1 MKHKKTSAAL
11 YDDSPLQRVSMSD
24 NTAFERVG
32 EGLDS
37 SGVSAS
43 GNGFVK
49 IGGALPDASDPR
61 TIKRSNGGTAGVGNR
76 VFYLRLIDSRK
87 WHYSETLALFLD
99 FFVQV
104 LSISFTPK
112 AYFWQEVGA
121 KTSRTFSSGLMVC
134 YFIDVVIRVLG
145 LRSALFRSHSNI
157 ADLLCW
163 LGSVALLGC
172 RYVMDKKEYRFTL
185 YYLVVIAMRLILKPR
200 ARTFSKKLHKFRAN
214 GDHIRISIESVRA
227 SLARIPG
234 ITALAIEMME
244 TDLVIICGRDSGD
257 MSRDELM
264 SFLERALQ
272 YRPHNLSATD
282 FLAHLRDIDASSS
295 QMAYGT
301 IDVVR
306 STLSHWS
313 NQMVDLLLCFLVV
326 CMNASISPAMAYFL
340 STLSDAFYTLKG
352 PAAGDLDLLR
362 EGILGMLG
370 LCIPFVMG
378 NYAIGYFQSKMI
390 SKAAER
396 MQNNMLSIILRQG
409 TDFFAERSEA
419 IFLSSGPQGF
429 AAQRSKEFGSKNAYV
444 SAEFQ
449 NAVACQKV
457 VRAYAIQEPLMV
469 RFRKTC
475 ASLRKN
481 QFSKDFWSSVVQ
493 IYIESAM
500 YIFTAIMTASLALKV
515 WRYEDN
521 IRPGDFFGF
530 ITLLQ
535 RVSNPVTILGGFM
548 RVAIGNAS
556 SLQRIDDVIF
566 GLGSN
571 GDDNDED
578 KNLPDLP
585 KMEKDLRV
593 EKLVFNYAVGY
604 LQSRII
610 SKAVKQMQITVLNTI
625 LHQDTTFFA
634 TRSEG
639 DLNNLFSSDIARV
652 SWLWQSVFWNL
663 LNPLVSIVVGFGYA
677 MYISPSIGIMAFS
690 TAAVVLTSG
699 PQGYAAQRSK
709 AFGSKNAYV
718 SAEFQNAIACQKVV
732 RAYNIQGPLLARF
745 ATSCAEL
752 RDNQFS
758 KDFWSGVVQIYIE
771 CAMYVFTA
779 IITASLALKVWRSE
793 DGINAGDFFGFVT
806 LLQRV
811 SHPITILGGF
821 MRVAIGNASSLQRID
836 DVIFGLRS
844 NGNDNDE
851 DKNLPDLPKMEKDLR
866 VEKLVF
872 KYDKASENYIL
883 NELSCTIPRG
893 AYTCIVGPSGCGK
906 SRYDELV
913 RKNGLFYEM
922 VHKVD
927 TDDSEDPEVSMVKK
941 PGGSRHHSI
950 VDTIGGGMDDPIRGM
965 ESALALQQFTKK
977 LNSRVTHDTIESGRS
992 GSNASWYRYGNR
1004 NSRNSRKHSNGT
1016 EEHGGRRSQ
1025 NISLMESQQWY
1036 PENPQGRR
1044 AAASTASEA
1053 SQDERNKYFV
1063 L

>member
-1 MKHKKTSAAL
+1 
-11 YDDSPLQRVSMSD
+11 MSD

-32 EGLDS
+32 EGLES

-43 GNGFVK
+43 GTGAGGFVK

-61 TIKRSNGGTAGVGNR
+61 TIKRNGGTAGVGNR

-87 WHYSETLALFLD
+87 WHYSEALALFLD

-134 YFIDVVIRVLG
+134 YFIDVVIRILG
-145 LRSALFRSHSNI
+145 LRSALFRSYSNI

-172 RYVMDKKEYRFTL
+172 RYVMDKKEYWFTL

-306 STLSHWS
+306 STLAHWS
-313 NQMVDLLLCFLVV
+313 NQIVDLVLCFLVV
-326 CMNASISPAMAYFL
+326 CMNASISPAMAYYL
-340 STLSDAFYTLKG
+340 SKLSDAFYTLKG
-352 PAAGDLDLLR
+352 PAAGDEDLLR
-362 EGILGMLG
+362 KGILGMLG

-409 TDFFAERSEA
+409 TDFFAERSEGDLNNLFSSDVARVTALWQAVFWNLLNPLVSVVFGFGYALYVEPSIGIMAFSFAA

-566 GLGSN
+566 GLGTA
-571 GDDNDED
+571 GDNNDDD
-578 KNLPDLP
+578 KNLPALP
-585 KMEKDLRV
+585 KM
-593 EKLVFNYAVGY
+593 
-604 LQSRII
+604 Q
-610 SKAVKQMQITVLNTI
+610 
-625 LHQDTTFFA
+625 
-634 TRSEG
+634 
-639 DLNNLFSSDIARV
+639 
-652 SWLWQSVFWNL
+652 
-663 LNPLVSIVVGFGYA
+663 
-677 MYISPSIGIMAFS
+677 
-690 TAAVVLTSG
+690 
-699 PQGYAAQRSK
+699 
-709 AFGSKNAYV
+709 
-718 SAEFQNAIACQKVV
+718 
-732 RAYNIQGPLLARF
+732 
-745 ATSCAEL
+745 
-752 RDNQFS
+752 
-758 KDFWSGVVQIYIE
+758 
-771 CAMYVFTA
+771 
-779 IITASLALKVWRSE
+779 
-793 DGINAGDFFGFVT
+793 
-806 LLQRV
+806 
-811 SHPITILGGF
+811 
-821 MRVAIGNASSLQRID
+821 
-836 DVIFGLRS
+836 
-844 NGNDNDE
+844 
-851 DKNLPDLPKMEKDLR
+851 KDLR

-906 SRYDELV
+906 STFLSCLMQFQEADGGAIRLDGHDIFNFSKKSFMDQTAVVFQDGGILNGTIYDNIRYGNTGASDADCEEAARLAECHFIKDLKDGYHTVVGQHATCNLSGGQAQRICLARALCRKPSLLLLDEATSALDPETEASIVSTLERLSSKMNMTIISVTHRLSTAVNADLILVLNKGRVAEEGRYDELV

-927 TDDSEDPEVSMVKK
+927 SDDTDEQEVSIVKK
-941 PGGSRHHSI
+941 SAGSRHHSI

-977 LNSRVTHDTIESGRS
+977 LNSRVVQDTMESGRT

-1004 NSRNSRKHSNGT
+1004 NSRNSRKHSNGAD
-1016 EEHGGRRSQ
+1016 EQGGRRSQ

-1036 PENPQGRR
+1036 PENQGRR